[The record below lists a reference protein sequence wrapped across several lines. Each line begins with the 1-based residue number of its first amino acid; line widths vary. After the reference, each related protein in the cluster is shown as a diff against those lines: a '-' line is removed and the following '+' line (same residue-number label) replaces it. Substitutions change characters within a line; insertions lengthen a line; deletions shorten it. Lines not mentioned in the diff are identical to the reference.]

1 MNRDNQLSDSQNHVL
16 AQRIREE
23 LARKR
28 MSRQKLA
35 DAARISISTLEK
47 ALNGSRAFTTAS
59 IVRLEIALGIALRDQ
74 NTAPTQSRSD
84 LGGYARAGVSW
95 LEGDYLTLRFSFEVA
110 DTIYAYRTQIRW
122 DDDIGGL
129 SFHESDRLD
138 APFSQKGVVSVPNK
152 SGHIYLYTNE
162 DGQMRLAI
170 LGRPQITGAIY
181 GVLTTLASGPGSN
194 LTPVAT
200 SFVLLPWPGV
210 EQPLLGR
217 VSVSDA
223 AEYGRHLTAI
233 SKSGHAKLL
242 VGK

>member
-1 MNRDNQLSDSQNHVL
+1 MDRDNQLSDSQNHAL

-35 DAARISISTLEK
+35 DTARISISTLEK
-47 ALNGSRAFTTAS
+47 ALNGSRPFTTAS
-59 IVRLEIALGIALRDQ
+59 IVRLEIALGIALRDS
-74 NTAPTQSRSD
+74 NAAPARSRSD

-110 DTIYAYRTQIRW
+110 DTIYAYRTQIGW

-129 SFHESDRLD
+129 SFRESDRLD

-170 LGRPQITGAIY
+170 LGRPQITGVLY

-200 SFVLLPWPGV
+200 SLALLPWSSV
-210 EQPLLGR
+210 KQPVLGR

-242 VGK
+242 GG